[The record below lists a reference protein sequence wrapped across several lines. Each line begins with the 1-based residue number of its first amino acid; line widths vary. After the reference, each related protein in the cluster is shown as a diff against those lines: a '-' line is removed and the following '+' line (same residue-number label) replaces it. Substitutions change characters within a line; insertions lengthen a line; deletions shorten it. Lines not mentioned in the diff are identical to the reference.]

1 MAVTTALAT
10 MVSLVVT
17 LCLLEGLSLMAVAVP
32 MAMAAVPM
40 ALVPMALVPMALAMG
55 MVMMVAVPTALAMMV
70 SLVVT
75 LWLLE
80 GLLLMAVA
88 MVASAGGR
96 PREQPPRSEP

>member
-1 MAVTTALAT
+1 MAVTVP

-17 LCLLEGLSLMAVAVP
+17 LCLLEGLSLMA
-32 MAMAAVPM
+32 AAVPT
-40 ALVPMALVPMALAMG
+40 ALAMA

-80 GLLLMAVA
+80 GLSLMAVA

-96 PREQPPRSEP
+96 PRAQPPRSEP

>member
-17 LCLLEGLSLMAVAVP
+17 LCLLEGLSLMAA
-32 MAMAAVPM
+32 
-40 ALVPMALVPMALAMG
+40 
-55 MVMMVAVPTALAMMV
+55 AVPTALAMMV

-80 GLLLMAVA
+80 GLSLMAVA

-96 PREQPPRSEP
+96 PRAQPPRSEP

>member
-10 MVSLVVT
+10 MVSLAVT
-17 LCLLEGLSLMAVAVP
+17 LCLLEGLSLMAVAVL

-40 ALVPMALVPMALAMG
+40 ALVPMALAMA

-80 GLLLMAVA
+80 GLSLMAVA

>member
-17 LCLLEGLSLMAVAVP
+17 LCLLEGLSLMA
-32 MAMAAVPM
+32 AAVPT
-40 ALVPMALVPMALAMG
+40 ALAMA
-55 MVMMVAVPTALAMMV
+55 MVAVPTALAMMV

-75 LWLLE
+75 LCLLE
-80 GLLLMAVA
+80 GLSLMAVA

-96 PREQPPRSEP
+96 PRAQPPRSEP

>member
-17 LCLLEGLSLMAVAVP
+17 LCLLEGLSLMAVA
-32 MAMAAVPM
+32 PM
-40 ALVPMALVPMALAMG
+40 ALVPMALVPMTSAMA
-55 MVMMVAVPTALAMMV
+55 MVMMVAVPTALATMV

-80 GLLLMAVA
+80 GLSLMAVA
-88 MVASAGGR
+88 MVAPAGGR
-96 PREQPPRSEP
+96 PRAQPPRYEP